1 VYFGIPIILLSYLI
15 GSISMS
21 YLIGKFIYKI
31 DITKKGSGNAGG
43 ANAARIMGFKV
54 GLFSGLFDLFKGTL
68 AVAIAAYYTR
78 TGAYSDVWADPN
90 WIVVGSA
97 LAVVFGHCYS
107 PLLKFK
113 GGKGGATT
121 AGVFLFISP
130 EIFGILLFVWLLV
143 VSTTR
148 FTSLGNLIAIVVIQ
162 FVLALRASTIS
173 EKMTDYHSGLPYIA
187 MGIVLLVLIYYK
199 HNDNIIRLSK
209 GLERKFGQSEKKA
222 RSG

>member
-1 VYFGIPIILLSYLI
+1 
-15 GSISMS
+15 MS

-68 AVAIAAYYTR
+68 AVAIAEYYTR
-78 TGAYSDVWADPN
+78 TGTYADLWTDPN

-97 LAVVFGHCYS
+97 LAVVLGHCYS

-121 AGVFLFISP
+121 AGVFLLISP

-173 EKMTDYHSGLPYIA
+173 ERMTDYQSGIPYIA

-209 GLERKFGQSEKKA
+209 GLERKFGENEKKI
-222 RSG
+222 RS